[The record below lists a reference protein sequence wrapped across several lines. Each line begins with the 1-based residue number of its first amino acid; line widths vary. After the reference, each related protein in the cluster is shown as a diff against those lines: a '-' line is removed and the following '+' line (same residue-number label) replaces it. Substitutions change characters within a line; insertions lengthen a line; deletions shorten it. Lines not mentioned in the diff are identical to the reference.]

1 MLELLFIIGFLL
13 LVGKAIDNQNN
24 EVPHYN
30 EGLSD
35 EIYQDVTEGMLE
47 K

>member
-13 LVGKAIDNQNN
+13 FIGKAIDDQNN

-35 EIYQDVTEGMLE
+35 EIYQDTGEGMLE

>member
-13 LVGKAIDNQNN
+13 FIGKAIDDQNN
-24 EVPHYN
+24 EVPHHN

>member
-13 LVGKAIDNQNN
+13 FIGKAIDNQNN

-47 K
+47 